1 MRKKILIVDDDA
13 TVRLYIESLLVEN
26 HDVVLK
32 EDGQEAINWLNEGNQ
47 VDLILLDMEMPN
59 VNGRVFIRKVKYS
72 FTHKDVPIIVISS
85 TESKLIKN
93 SFFKLGA
100 YDYIIKPFKSDDFLE
115 RVNVVLTKQTK
126 ESKDAH

>member
-13 TVRLYIESLLVEN
+13 AVRLYIESLLNEN
-26 HDVVLK
+26 HDVILK

-72 FTHKDVPIIVISS
+72 FTHKDIPVIVISS
-85 TESKLIKN
+85 TDSKLIKN

-100 YDYIIKPFKSDDFLE
+100 YDYILKPFKGDDFKK
-115 RVNVVLTKQTK
+115 RVEKVIMQD
-126 ESKDAH
+126 SH